1 MGAAYFYHLT
11 QSGLTQ
17 TLASLIEKSRGAG
30 WRVVV
35 RARSD
40 QMVDKLDAD
49 LWKGAPEGF
58 LPHGVAGGAFEEEQP
73 VLLTRG
79 MSKPNGASCLMSVE
93 GAMVEAAE
101 VTDLQRVC
109 VIFDGDDPQAV
120 QSAREQWKALTAA
133 GCAAQYW
140 SEASGRW
147 SKQAESGG

>member
-40 QMVDKLDAD
+40 QMVDRLDAD

-58 LPHGVAGGAFEEEQP
+58 LPHGMAGAAFEEEQP
-73 VLLTRG
+73 VLLTTG